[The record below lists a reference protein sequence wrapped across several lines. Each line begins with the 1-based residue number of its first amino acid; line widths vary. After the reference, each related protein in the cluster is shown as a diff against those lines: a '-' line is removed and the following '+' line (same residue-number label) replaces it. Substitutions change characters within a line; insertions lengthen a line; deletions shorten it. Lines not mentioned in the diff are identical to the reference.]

1 MTHQTDTSASLTK
14 RDSSGGGGDGE
25 DSSTSSH
32 RSWLH
37 NLGPGTISIVYLY
50 AAGFILFAIWIPDT
64 WLSAVTHQSV
74 LNIAFAIPGLAAM
87 AVLIPLTAGTFDLSI
102 AGTMSASAVTTSW
115 LLVNHHWS
123 MWPAIG
129 VGMCVALIAGAVNG
143 VLVVVVRI
151 NSFIATLAT
160 NAVLAAYAE
169 WRSGGIQ
176 ITGFPQDF
184 TDLSAKVI
192 GAGVQIK
199 VLYLAIIAVVIW
211 YVLEHTPV
219 GRYLQ
224 ATGDNPG
231 AARLAGVRTPRY
243 VFGSLIASALI
254 AGFAGI
260 VDASTIGAGSS
271 TLGDSFLLPA
281 FAAAFLGSTQF
292 KRRFNVWGT
301 LAAIW
306 VLASGVQGVTLA
318 VGSFSWLNN
327 LFFGVALI
335 VAVGSSSLLER
346 WQGFRAAR
354 ARSGVAA
361 DATAAAEAGS
371 GAPPARAVNAA
382 RRRIRRRDREP
393 VDAGRRHRRR
403 ARYRRGHRRAAPSR
417 RARGDGA
424 RRGAGRRCRGVRRL
438 RPGRDSGGRRRDRA
452 GRCIGEQRRDL
463 AIRAARG
470 CSGARL
476 RPGTCGQRAGT
487 LPL

>member
-1 MTHQTDTSASLTK
+1 MSQTADTPLADGSAGGAVDDEK
-14 RDSSGGGGDGE
+14 SSG
-25 DSSTSSH
+25 SLRRTWL
-32 RSWLH
+32 RS
-37 NLGPGTISIVYLY
+37 LGPGTISIIYLY

-64 WLSAVTHQSV
+64 WLSPVTHQSV
-74 LNIAFAIPGLAAM
+74 LNIAFAIPGLAAL
-87 AVLIPLTAGTFDLSI
+87 AVLIPLTAGAFDLSI

-115 LLVNHHWS
+115 LLVNEHWS
-123 MWPAIG
+123 MWPAIAG
-129 VGMCVALIAGAVNG
+129 GMCIALIAGSVNG
-143 VLVVVVRI
+143 ILVVVVRI

-176 ITGFPQDF
+176 ITGFPNDF
-184 TDLSAKVI
+184 TRLSANDV

-199 VLYLAIIAVVIW
+199 VLYLALVALIIW

-224 ATGDNPG
+224 ATGDNPN
-231 AARLAGVRTPRY
+231 AARLAGVRTSRY

-260 VDASTIGAGSS
+260 LDASTIGAGSS

-281 FAAAFLGSTQF
+281 FAAAFLGATQF

-301 LAAIW
+301 LVAIW

-346 WQGFRAAR
+346 WQAFRATR
-354 ARSGVAA
+354 ARSGIAV
-361 DATAAAEAGS
+361 DAAA
-371 GAPPARAVNAA
+371 AA
-382 RRRIRRRDREP
+382 
-393 VDAGRRHRRR
+393 A
-403 ARYRRGHRRAAPSR
+403 RAAPPGP
-417 RARGDGA
+417 RGESGSS
-424 RRGAGRRCRGVRRL
+424 V
-438 RPGRDSGGRRRDRA
+438 DSV
-452 GRCIGEQRRDL
+452 
-463 AIRAARG
+463 
-470 CSGARL
+470 
-476 RPGTCGQRAGT
+476 P
-487 LPL
+487 